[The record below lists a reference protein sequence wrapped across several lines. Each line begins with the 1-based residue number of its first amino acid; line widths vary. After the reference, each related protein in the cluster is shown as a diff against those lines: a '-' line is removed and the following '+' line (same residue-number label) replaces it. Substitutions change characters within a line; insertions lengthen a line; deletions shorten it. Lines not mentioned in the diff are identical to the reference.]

1 MLFRSTDF
9 DDPAATVVAYEYTG
23 GSITSPSGITENAL
37 AGGLAGFPTQPPFD
51 YMELR
56 RNGYALVEATP
67 SEMSVT
73 FHQLNPIY
81 KAATAEPVVRFTA
94 TPGVVQ
100 PVITPL

>member
-1 MLFRSTDF
+1 
-9 DDPAATVVAYEYTG
+9 
-23 GSITSPSGITENAL
+23 
-37 AGGLAGFPTQPPFD
+37 
-51 YMELR
+51 MELR

-81 KAATAEPVVRFTA
+81 KAATTEPVVRFTA